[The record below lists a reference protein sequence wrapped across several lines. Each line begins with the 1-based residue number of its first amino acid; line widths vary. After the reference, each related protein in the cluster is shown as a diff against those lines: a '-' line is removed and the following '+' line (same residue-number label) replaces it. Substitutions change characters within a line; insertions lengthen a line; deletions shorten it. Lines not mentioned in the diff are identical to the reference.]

1 MVKIKIKIKMII
13 NKIHMDLINLINLE
27 QYEYERYLPTF

>member
-1 MVKIKIKIKMII
+1 MII

-27 QYEYERYLPTF
+27 QYEYEYERYLPTF